1 MRKLAIYGS
10 IGGESLQVSQLRQG
24 LPAVPEGGNSPNYVG
39 YSGYNSESQVA
50 ISPDRT
56 KAALVTGS
64 GGTMQLFRDLAEG
77 DTFAA
82 YDTPAAVY
90 SGSLNTC
97 AAGNSLAA
105 FGGASSSYLMVF
117 DWATISLK
125 TLSVTGLGTVYGIA
139 FSPDESK
146 MAVVHRTAPYL
157 RIYNTSD
164 WTYVEPPTTGDRP
177 GTNPI
182 ACCWSQ
188 DGTRLVVTTTTG
200 SPYLSVHNAS
210 GVRLHAITNS
220 SNAYQGYS
228 LEPAE
233 DGVSIYVGG
242 LTANNPAK
250 LFKFNT
256 LTYVQTALPQP
267 PGNVSSLALDK
278 AEGYLYILHDR
289 VSSSCLKRLK
299 VSSPVAL
306 ESVGDLERRVFSS
319 AATLRII
326 ERNTFTITGTVRSID
341 NLPVA
346 RVVRAYK
353 RSSGLLMAQTTSN
366 ASTGDYSLILPDA
379 GPYDV
384 QFMSLDG
391 ELLND
396 LIFAYAQPSPVV

>member
-1 MRKLAIYGS
+1 MRKLVIYGA

-24 LPAVPEGGNSPNYVG
+24 LPALPEGGNAPNALN
-39 YSGYNSESQVA
+39 YSSYYSECQVA
-50 ISPDRT
+50 VSPDNT

-82 YDTPAAVY
+82 YNTPAAVY
-90 SGSLNTC
+90 SGTIYAC
-97 AAGNSLAA
+97 AAGNTLVA
-105 FGGASSSYLMVF
+105 FGGGSSSYLMVF

-125 TLSVTGLGTVYGIA
+125 TLSVTGLGSVYGIA

-146 MAVVHRTAPYL
+146 MAVVHRAAPYL

-164 WTYVEPPTTGDRP
+164 WTYIEPPTIGDRP
-177 GTNPI
+177 GASPL
-182 ACCWSQ
+182 ACMWSK
-188 DGTRLVVTTTTG
+188 DGSRLVITNSS
-200 SPYLSVHNAS
+200 SPYLSVHSAAC
-210 GVRLHAITNS
+210 VRLHAITD
-220 SNAYQGYS
+220 SNKSYQSYA
-228 LEPAE
+228 LVRAE
-233 DGVSIYVGG
+233 DGVSIYVGSQH
-242 LTANNPAK
+242 TVSPAR

-256 LTYVQTALPQP
+256 QTYVQTALPQP
-267 PGNVSSLALDK
+267 PGGVSSLALDE

-299 VSSPVAL
+299 VASPVAL
-306 ESVGDLERRVFSS
+306 ESVGELERRVFSYS
-319 AATLRII
+319 GTMRII
-326 ERNTFTITGTVRSID
+326 ERNTFAITGTVRSID

>member
-1 MRKLAIYGS
+1 MRKLAIYGA

-24 LPAVPEGGNSPNYVG
+24 LPALPEGGNAPNAVNYANY
-39 YSGYNSESQVA
+39 YSECQIAV
-50 ISPDRT
+50 SPDNT

-64 GGTMQLFRDLAEG
+64 GGAMQLFRNLVEDE
-77 DTFAA
+77 TFSA

-90 SGSLNTC
+90 SGTIATC
-97 AAGNSLAA
+97 AAGNTLVA
-105 FGGASSSYLMVF
+105 FGGGSSSYLMVF

-125 TLSVTGLGTVYGIA
+125 TLSVTGLGSVYGIA

-146 MAVVHRTAPYL
+146 MAVAHRAAPYL

-164 WTYVEPPTTGDRP
+164 WTYVEPPTTGDHP
-177 GTNPI
+177 GANPI

-188 DGTRLVVTTTTG
+188 DGTKLVVTSG
-200 SPYLSVHNAS
+200 ASWPYLTVHNAS
-210 GVRLHAITNS
+210 GVRLHAITDYNKS
-220 SNAYQGYS
+220 YQS
-228 LEPAE
+228 FALVRAE
-233 DGVSIYVGG
+233 DGVSIYVGSQA
-242 LTANNPAK
+242 TYNPAT

-256 LTYVQTALPQP
+256 QTYVQTALPQP

-278 AEGYLYILHDR
+278 ADGYLYILHDR
-289 VSSSCLKRLK
+289 VASSCLKRLK
-299 VSSPVAL
+299 VSNPVAL
-306 ESVGDLERRVFSS
+306 ESVGELERRVFSFS
-319 AATLRII
+319 GTMRII

-341 NLPVA
+341 NQPVA

-353 RSSGLLMAQTTSN
+353 RSNGLLMAQTTSN
-366 ASTGDYSLILPDA
+366 ASTGDYSLILPDS

-396 LIFAYAQPSPVV
+396 LFFAYAQPSPVV